1 MCDKCTCKD
10 KDSYIKVL
18 KQQIKTQEKMI
29 ANLKNRLHLLEETND
44 LLAPMRYKNIALEK
58 TETVINLLTS

>member
-10 KDSYIKVL
+10 KDSYFKVL

-29 ANLKNRLHLLEETND
+29 ANLKNRLHLLGGAD
-44 LLAPMRYKNIALEK
+44 DSLASMRYKNIALEK
-58 TETVINLLTS
+58 TETVIDLLTS

>member
-18 KQQIKTQEKMI
+18 KQQITTQEKMI
-29 ANLKNRLHLLEETND
+29 ANLKNRLHLLGGAD
-44 LLAPMRYKNIALEK
+44 DSLASIRSKNIALEK

>member
-18 KQQIKTQEKMI
+18 KQQITTQEKMI
-29 ANLKNRLHLLEETND
+29 ANLKNRLHLLGGTDD
-44 LLAPMRYKNIALEK
+44 LLASMRYKNIALEK
-58 TETVINLLTS
+58 TETVIDLLTS

>member
-44 LLAPMRYKNIALEK
+44 LLASMRYKNIALEK
-58 TETVINLLTS
+58 TETVIDLLTS